1 MFNTPLTDGW
11 ADGIRTQFHKCL
23 QQQDFIGAEN
33 LVRDARQQRNRFLN
47 SNSSS
52 TSSGLGRLI
61 ALPALMIHDL
71 IDMQGDIVNAMLEKA
86 VDPDQRLAA
95 GRLLANAKA

>member
-1 MFNTPLTDGW
+1 MFNTPLIDGW

-47 SNSSS
+47 INSTPSSS
-52 TSSGLGRLI
+52 SLGRLI
-61 ALPALMIHDL
+61 ALPALLIHDL
-71 IDMQGDIVNAMLEKA
+71 VTMQGEVVNAMLEKA

-95 GRLLANAKA
+95 GRLLAHAKA

>member
-33 LVRDARQQRNRFLN
+33 LVRDARQQRNRFLKTN
-47 SNSSS
+47 SRS
-52 TSSGLGRLI
+52 TSSSIGRLI

-71 IDMQGDIVNAMLEKA
+71 ITMQSEVINAMLEKA

-95 GRLLANAKA
+95 GRLLANAKS

>member
-33 LVRDARQQRNRFLN
+33 LVHDARQQRKRFLKTN
-47 SNSSS
+47 SRS
-52 TSSGLGRLI
+52 TSSSIGRLI
-61 ALPALMIHDL
+61 ALPALLIHDL
-71 IDMQGDIVNAMLEKA
+71 ITMQSEVINAMLEKA

-95 GRLLANAKA
+95 GRLLANAKS